1 MMTGTGSEDRVRVPG
16 AVYGYPVRTGTE
28 YGVRV
33 TDTEYGYQ
41 VRGAGTGCGYGCT
54 DTEGNIKISI
64 FLEKQP

>member
-33 TDTEYGYQ
+33 TPACLERDTE
-41 VRGAGTGCGYGCT
+41 
-54 DTEGNIKISI
+54 DNI
-64 FLEKQP
+64 

>member
-1 MMTGTGSEDRVRVPG
+1 MMTGTGSEDWVRVPG

-41 VRGAGTGCGYGCT
+41 VRGAGSLATRCSASM
-54 DTEGNIKISI
+54 KICSLM
-64 FLEKQP
+64 F